1 MTLYDLMNGT
11 TLQGH
16 IEVKKLDEDG
26 NELKSCF
33 YEYCEDLS
41 GVELPDGWEDYKVT
55 YIYPQKLTRRHWTW
69 AEETSCLVIEVSE

>member
-33 YEYCEDLS
+33 YENCEDLS
-41 GVELPDGWEDYKVT
+41 GVELPNSWEDCNVT

-69 AEETSCLVIEVSE
+69 VEETSCLVIEVSE

>member
-26 NELKSCF
+26 SELKSCF
-33 YEYCEDLS
+33 YENCEDLS
-41 GVELPDGWEDYKVT
+41 GVDLPDGWEDYNVT
-55 YIYPQKLTRRHWTW
+55 YVYPQRLTRKHWTW
-69 AEETSCLVIEVSE
+69 VEETSCLVIEVSE